1 MVRSIT
7 AGIMFLLLASMIY
20 AQNAPEAPMGYRA
33 ELMRG
38 TSFVG
43 FQWTPGVGD
52 FNGKLAGSVPIYN
65 TDVTTPSLSNLYG
78 VNYGYFISSGWSV
91 EGILDFGSL
100 SNSLE
105 HTGAATEKFSA
116 TEFGI
121 SAYGKYHFEPRF
133 EDVSA
138 WLGVGITFG
147 SLSTTQENIP
157 DGPDKVETS
166 GTTFGIG
173 LDFGAQYFIG
183 KGFSLS
189 GDYKLGFLSISKP
202 EVKGTSGNVTVTAD
216 GPSGT
221 IIGTMTG
228 TLGINFYF

>member
-7 AGIMFLLLASMIY
+7 AGFMVLLLASMIY

-33 ELMRG
+33 ELTRG
-38 TSFVG
+38 TSFTG

-52 FNGKLAGSVPIYN
+52 FNGKLAASVESF
-65 TDVTTPSLSNLYG
+65 DPSGNDISMDLFG
-78 VNYGYFISSGWSV
+78 VNYGYFLSTGWSV
-91 EGILDFGSL
+91 EGMLDFGSSSSSQDL
-100 SNSLE
+100 
-105 HTGAATEKFSA
+105 TGGGTNKLSA

-121 SAYGKYHFEPRF
+121 SVYGKYHFEPKF

-138 WLGVGITFG
+138 WLGVGIMFG
-147 SLSTTQENIP
+147 SVSTTLETPN
-157 DGPDKVETS
+157 GEVSKVETS
-166 GTTFGIG
+166 GSSFGIG

-189 GDYKLGFLSISKP
+189 GDYKLGFASLSKP
-202 EVKGTSGNVTVTAD
+202 EYTVTSGNTSTTTKGA
-216 GPSGT
+216 ST
-221 IIGTMTG
+221 TLIGTMTG